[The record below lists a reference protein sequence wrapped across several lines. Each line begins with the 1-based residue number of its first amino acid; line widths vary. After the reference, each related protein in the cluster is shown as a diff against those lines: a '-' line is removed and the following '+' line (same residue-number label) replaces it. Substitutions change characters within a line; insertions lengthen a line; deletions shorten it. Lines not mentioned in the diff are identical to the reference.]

1 MKPLTLRR
9 REMLEALAKS
19 EHPYPAASWYPP
31 LKWCL
36 EQGYATEIEGTYGAR
51 YAITDAGRALRA
63 QGEG

>member
-9 REMLEALAKS
+9 RELLEALSKS

-36 EQGYATEIEGTYGAR
+36 EQGYATEVKGSFGDY
-51 YAITDAGRALRA
+51 YAITDAGRAALT
-63 QGEG
+63 QGEA